1 MMSARLSGRNHG
13 VGALEQVMQTS
24 DLDWLTAWMDTLSPT
39 GLAIFLSVVVVG
51 LTWFGIIFFKPF
63 IRRWLRKQPG
73 SNDLVNYASAGFS
86 LFYGLLL
93 GLLSVTAFGNASSVS
108 ASVDREAASI
118 ASLYRT
124 VASYPE
130 PLRGEVQ
137 YLLRDYT
144 QYIIH
149 KDWPAHNQGKI
160 WNGGNLRLQVIQ
172 QKLISLQPT
181 DHTQSL
187 LQEQA
192 IKYFG
197 EIDDARQERLT
208 GVNTAIP
215 GVLWYVMIIGALINI
230 LLIWLLDMR
239 FTLHLILGGII
250 SFFLGVMIFLIAAMD
265 RPLQGGVSV
274 TADAYK
280 LMYDHVMQWDET

>member
-1 MMSARLSGRNHG
+1 MLRWF
-13 VGALEQVMQTS
+13 
-24 DLDWLTAWMDTLSPT
+24 DLQWLTARMDALST
-39 GLAIFLSVVVVG
+39 AQLAFYCSAVLVG
-51 LTWFGIIFFKPF
+51 VTWFGIIFFKPF

-93 GLLSVTAFGNASSVS
+93 GLLSVATFGNVSSVG
-108 ASVDREAASI
+108 ASVDREASSI
-118 ASLYRT
+118 ASLYRS
-124 VASYPE
+124 VSSYPE

-144 QYIIH
+144 QYVIN
-149 KDWPAHNQGKI
+149 KDWPAHSEGKI
-160 WNGGNLRLQVIQ
+160 WNGGDLRLQVIQ
-172 QKLISLQPT
+172 QKLLSLQPL

-187 LQEQA
+187 LQEQS

-197 EIDDARQERLT
+197 ELNDARQQRLT
-208 GVNTAIP
+208 GVNTSIP
-215 GVLWYVMIIGALINI
+215 GVLWYVVAIGAFINI

-239 FTLHLILGGII
+239 FTLHMILGGII

-265 RPLQGGVSV
+265 RPLQGNVRVSP
-274 TADAYK
+274 DAYK
-280 LMYDHVMQWDET
+280 VMYGLVMQWDET

>member
-1 MMSARLSGRNHG
+1 MFQDFDPHVFLGW
-13 VGALEQVMQTS
+13 V
-24 DLDWLTAWMDTLSPT
+24 DTLSPT
-39 GLAIFLSVVVVG
+39 RLAVFCSAAMVG
-51 LTWFGIIFFKPF
+51 VTWFGIIFFRPF

-93 GLLSVTAFGNASSVS
+93 GLLSVTAFSNASSVE
-108 ASVDREAASI
+108 ASVYREASSI

-124 VASYPE
+124 VAAYPE

-144 QYIIH
+144 QYVIN
-149 KDWPAHNQGKI
+149 KDWPAHNRGEA

-172 QKLISLQPT
+172 QKLISLQPI

-187 LQEQA
+187 LQEQSM
-192 IKYFG
+192 KYFG
-197 EIDDARQERLT
+197 ELNDARQQRLT

-239 FTLHLILGGII
+239 LTLHMILGGII

-265 RPLQGGVSV
+265 RPLQGTVSV
-274 TADAYK
+274 TPDAYK
-280 LMYDHVMQWDET
+280 QMYDHVMQWDET